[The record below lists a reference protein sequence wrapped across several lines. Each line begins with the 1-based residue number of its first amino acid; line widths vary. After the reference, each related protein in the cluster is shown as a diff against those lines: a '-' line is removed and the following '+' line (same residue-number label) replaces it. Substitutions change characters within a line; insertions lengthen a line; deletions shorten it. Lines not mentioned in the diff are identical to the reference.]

1 MADMVY
7 SRLPPDNVELSLL
20 RDRGSNR
27 DRITGVE
34 PQEQSHIISKWGVGW
49 RTPFLMILFYV
60 IGTIPRLLQTSTSF
74 HRYLPITALLI
85 AFLHLGLFLYLNHK
99 QSDGKD
105 RAAPQSYVSTAS
117 NILSNAFG
125 LSLKTSLA
133 IASTQF
139 LWYTLRKSHLRVSTI
154 ESLFQLRFNP
164 FLIFDRL
171 VITSGPIL
179 VLIAIVIWSI
189 QIAASFPPGALT
201 IVTSNRTSN
210 QNMNVPTFNASFVRL
225 CSLISKK
232 YSDQI
237 LVWKRIWLRRR
248 QIFL

>member
-1 MADMVY
+1 M
-7 SRLPPDNVELSLL
+7 SLVRFPAFANFHL
-20 RDRGSNR
+20 LF
-27 DRITGVE
+27 TG
-34 PQEQSHIISKWGVGW
+34 I
-49 RTPFLMILFYV
+49 
-60 IGTIPRLLQTSTSF
+60 
-74 HRYLPITALLI
+74 YLTNAALLI

-99 QSDGKD
+99 QSDGKG

-117 NILSNAFG
+117 NILSNTFG

-139 LWYTLRKSHLRVSTI
+139 LWYTLRNSHLRVSTI

-164 FLIFDRL
+164 FLVFDRL

-179 VLIAIVIWSI
+179 VLIAIVIWAL

-201 IVTSNRTSN
+201 IAASNRTSN

-232 YSDQI
+232 HSD
-237 LVWKRIWLRRR
+237 
-248 QIFL
+248 

>member
-1 MADMVY
+1 MKPHAQARSGVWVGGHHSGWLFSISLVPFIFY
-7 SRLPPDNVELSLL
+7 CLSPTLTL
-20 RDRGSNR
+20 T
-27 DRITGVE
+27 ITD
-34 PQEQSHIISKWGVGW
+34 
-49 RTPFLMILFYV
+49 
-60 IGTIPRLLQTSTSF
+60 
-74 HRYLPITALLI
+74 TALLL

-99 QSDGKD
+99 PAVGKD

-139 LWYTLRKSHLRVSTI
+139 LWYTLRKSPLRVSTI

-164 FLIFDRL
+164 FRIFDRL

-179 VLIAIVIWSI
+179 VLMAITIWSI

-201 IVTSNRTSN
+201 IALANKTSTIA
-210 QNMNVPTFNASFVRL
+210 MNIPTFNASFVRL
-225 CSLISKK
+225 NSL
-232 YSDQI
+232 
-237 LVWKRIWLRRR
+237 LT
-248 QIFL
+248 